1 MNQITLRLIEQ
12 IALPTPIQPGAICSE
27 ERSQGLYRLSWLANF
42 TQPVSGKREPMAAL
56 ISTGNV
62 AHS

>member
-1 MNQITLRLIEQ
+1 MNQITLRLSSYLYLLQ
-12 IALPTPIQPGAICSE
+12 SSQVPFFSE
-27 ERSQGLYRLSWLANF
+27 ERNQGLYRLSWLANF